1 MSGPAS
7 QSAGGSLRE
16 TDDNY
21 SDVVARLNH
30 HFRVIRCR
38 DAIQLV
44 LQVTDGTKNGQSRW
58 TGRSYCMQP
67 ETVHRLVLKHCG
79 IVDAAEFRKVQ
90 SLVRGGE
97 CHDR

>member
-1 MSGPAS
+1 MSGLAS
-7 QSAGGSLRE
+7 QSAGGSHRE

-44 LQVTDGTKNGQSRW
+44 LQVNDGTKNGQSRW

-67 ETVHRLVLKHCG
+67 ATVHRLVLRHCG
-79 IVDAAEFRKVQ
+79 IVDAAELEKLQRL
-90 SLVRGGE
+90 SRGSN
-97 CHDR
+97 HNDR